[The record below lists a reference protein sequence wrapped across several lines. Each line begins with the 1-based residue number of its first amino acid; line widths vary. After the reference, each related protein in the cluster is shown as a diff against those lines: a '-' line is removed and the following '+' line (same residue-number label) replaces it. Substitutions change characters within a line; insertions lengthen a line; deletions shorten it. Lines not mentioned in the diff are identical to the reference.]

1 MDAVYI
7 FLVIDQIVFE
17 MTEQNLVNSVII
29 LFFSHKKIP
38 ENKNFEKL
46 PNIFKLPYF
55 GQMTETS
62 QQKEKP
68 RTL

>member
-29 LFFSHKKIP
+29 LFFSHKK
-38 ENKNFEKL
+38 
-46 PNIFKLPYF
+46 NI
-55 GQMTETS
+55 
-62 QQKEKP
+62 
-68 RTL
+68 